1 MVVFT
6 FSEVADVKVP
16 YETIGL
22 TVCAAVTL
30 TYLRTRL
37 SGRLV
42 YGFVTGVVAHGFAGV
57 VAVGQATAVLST
69 QVQVDVT
76 FGVIPDGKRFRAV
89 SWAPVTFGFALPTSA
104 PARVAPSRAAESPIS
119 NP

>member
-6 FSEVADVKVP
+6 FSEIADVKVP
-16 YETIGL
+16 YETMGL

-42 YGFVTGVVAHGFAGV
+42 YGFVTGLPLLAVAHAFAGA

-69 QVQVDVT
+69 QLQTDVT
-76 FGVIPDGKRFRAV
+76 VGVMPDGKRFRAV
-89 SWAPVTFGFALPTSA
+89 SPAPVTLVFALPTSA
-104 PARVAPSRAAESPIS
+104 PARVAP
-119 NP
+119 